1 MERTAEIRL
10 SLLVLISFFLHAI
23 LMLTVFLPPM
33 RHFSLDRSDASDR
46 ALFGNRDIIVNINEN
61 EKKQIS
67 SATLLSEKDSA
78 AKGYVTSERGDH
90 WLNNS
95 LEFRVKSGRARLGK
109 AARES
114 SAAGDR
120 SELLIAENTEIVI
133 SLMRLDS
140 GDVIGEEGGDDY
152 TTIPDRNSFNR
163 RNAIYY
169 TNDGRFSFNTM
180 KFKNFRYFKEM
191 KDKIAA
197 HWFPPLLANAAI
209 GGYDPITR
217 TYTPGRLRI
226 MAIPSQEVKLYFT
239 MNRNGDVLQVVIVD
253 SLGNGPLDS
262 SCVESIRLSR
272 NFGTVPDDIKGAVI
286 IIPFIFGY
294 YVY

>member
-1 MERTAEIRL
+1 MEKSAEIKL
-10 SLLVLISFFLHAI
+10 SLVVLISFFLHAI
-23 LMLTVFLPPM
+23 AMLMIFLPTM
-33 RHFSLDRSDASDR
+33 HRFSFERSGASDQR
-46 ALFGNRDIIVNINEN
+46 LFGGRDIIVNINED
-61 EKKQIS
+61 EKKVLS
-67 SATLLSEKDSA
+67 SATLLGEKDSA
-78 AKGYVTSERGDH
+78 AKGYVTREKGDQ

-95 LEFRVKSGRARLGK
+95 LEFRVKQGRARIGK

-114 SAAGDR
+114 SAARDS

-133 SLMRLDS
+133 SLMKLDS
-140 GDVIGEEGGDDY
+140 GDVLGEEGGDDY
-152 TTIPDRNSFNR
+152 TTIPDRNSYNR
-163 RNAIYY
+163 RNAIFYS
-169 TNDGRFSFNTM
+169 NDGRFSFNTM
-180 KFKNFRYFKEM
+180 KFKNFKYFKEM

-209 GGYDPITR
+209 GGYDPVTHA
-217 TYTPGRLRI
+217 YTPGRLRI

-253 SLGNGPLDS
+253 SLGNTPLDT
-262 SCVESIRLSR
+262 SCAESIRLSKS
-272 NFGTVPDDIKGAVI
+272 FGPVPEDIKGAVI